1 MEPAPHTP
9 GKIRV
14 MVADSSRIHTQLL
27 SGILRGDPDL
37 EVIFWD
43 TEPATLVSTAVTH
56 DVEVLAVS
64 SNWAG
69 NVRDGIEV
77 IREISSAKPETK
89 IVVLLDS
96 RNNEL
101 VLEALRA
108 GARGIFKK
116 DSSLEMLRKCL
127 HAVHR
132 GEIWIDSGDLA
143 RVIDELASIPSISRI
158 QPQRLENLSQR
169 ECEVVDWLVQGLS
182 NREIAQQMGLSQHT
196 IKNYVFRI
204 FEKMGVSNRV
214 ELLFFVLSESRSMDP
229 EVSNDT
235 LLQDQVQDV
244 KLPALIEEAK
254 QGSLTAQVALAEAYA
269 KKRRSAFDAGSA
281 YTWYLIASERMAEA
295 QAAIAKTLTTSE
307 FEQCEKEAKRWLAET
322 KRNPPSISPPEAKVL
337 RLKSVRNARSS

>member
-9 GKIRV
+9 AKIRV

-27 SGILRGDPDL
+27 SGILGRDPDL
-37 EVIFWD
+37 EVICWD
-43 TEPATLVSTAVTH
+43 SEPATLIPTAIAH
-56 DVEVLAVS
+56 DINVLAVS
-64 SNWAG
+64 SNWNA

-77 IREISSAKPETK
+77 VREISSATPGTK
-89 IVVLLDS
+89 VVVLVDS
-96 RNNEL
+96 QNNE
-101 VLEALRA
+101 VIIDFLRA

-116 DSSLEMLRKCL
+116 NSSLEMLRKCL

-132 GEIWIDSGDLA
+132 GEIWIESGDLA
-143 RVIDELASIPSISRI
+143 RVIDDLASIPSSSRI
-158 QPQRLENLSQR
+158 QPKRLENLSQR
-169 ECEVVDWLVQGLS
+169 ECQVVDWLVQGLS

-214 ELLFFVLSESRSMDP
+214 ELLFFVLSESRSTAP
-229 EVSNDT
+229 EVSDNT

-244 KLPALIEEAK
+244 ELPVLIEEAK

-269 KKRRSAFDAGSA
+269 KKRRSALDAGCA
-281 YTWYLIASERMAEA
+281 YKWYLIASERMAEA
-295 QAAIAKTLTTSE
+295 QAAIAKTLTRSE

-322 KRNPPSISPPEAKVL
+322 KRNRPSMSHPEAKVL
-337 RLKSVRNARSS
+337 RLKSVRNTRSS